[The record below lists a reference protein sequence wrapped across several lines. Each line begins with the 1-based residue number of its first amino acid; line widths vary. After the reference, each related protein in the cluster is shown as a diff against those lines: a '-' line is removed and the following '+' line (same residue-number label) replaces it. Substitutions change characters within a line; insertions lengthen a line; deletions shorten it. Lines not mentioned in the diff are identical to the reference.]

1 MRPSARRLVAAV
13 CLAALAVPLTAC
25 DGDSAPAAA
34 PASADA
40 VGADAGA
47 SADAVGADDPQSDET
62 YAEEPG
68 DAVDALLADLAAT
81 AAEPVGAT
89 FAGTVTT
96 SGAFAAAIALDGAV
110 DLTGTPDLRATLG
123 IAGGEVEVRAVDGVV
138 YARGLGALL
147 GGGDADAW
155 TSLDPAVLAGMG
167 LPLGDLLGGLD
178 PQAVTDTVTG
188 LVESGAVAVTGGD
201 GTYDVT
207 VDTAAVSDLL
217 SPGAGGGLGAFG
229 PDLEGSEVVATLA
242 FDDEQRLREVDLVVT
257 GADGAEQLGVDLEL
271 DGWGVPQ
278 VVEAPASSTPLTDL
292 FPSLAALG
300 A

>member
-1 MRPSARRLVAAV
+1 MRPPARRLVAAV

-40 VGADAGA
+40 VGAD
-47 SADAVGADDPQSDET
+47 DPQPDDPQSDET

-68 DAVDALLADLAAT
+68 DAVDELLADLAAT

-96 SGAFAAAIALDGAV
+96 SGAFAAEVALDGAV

-123 IAGGEVEVRAVDGVV
+123 IAGDEVEVRAVDGVV

-167 LPLGDLLGGLD
+167 LPLEDVLAGLD
-178 PQAVTDTVTG
+178 PQAVTDTVTD
-188 LVESGAVAVTGGD
+188 LVESGAVTVTGDD
-201 GTYDVT
+201 GTYEVT

-242 FDDEQRLREVDLVVT
+242 FDDEQRLREVDLAVT
-257 GADGAEQLGVDLEL
+257 GADGTEQLGVDLEL

-278 VVEAPASSTPLTDL
+278 VVEAPATSTPLTDL